1 VGSFIMDNA
10 KKVLYSGGMDGKVCS
25 WGYEGGTLV
34 KK

>member
-1 VGSFIMDNA
+1 MDDN
-10 KKVLYSGGMDGKVCS
+10 KNLLYSGGMDGKVNT